1 MNAIVLNYKLL
12 TEELVGG
19 KFAKQAV
26 MKAANIPVPNF
37 FCLSKSFY
45 DSIFESLR
53 STITNLLNT
62 VDFNSQKSIQ
72 TTAKA
77 IQELFY
83 NFTFS
88 REQERQILHGFDR
101 LFAADTL
108 VSVRASIVGHKKAES
123 EDSINNPFA
132 GMSESFL
139 YVPRDRILDRIK
151 RCWASGFSPESLLYR
166 HSQGMD
172 AIGFSVAVGIQQMV
186 MGDRSFVMFT
196 CNPKTAAKDV
206 IVIAGY
212 GIGEGIVQEK
222 VAVDHY
228 FIGQKSDEIQRVIAE
243 KRDKFTIDPVKG
255 YGLERALVPSELQNT
270 SCLQDSEL
278 HCLKAYSQQIEKLF
292 GTPQDIEGT
301 LTADGK
307 FYFLQSRPIAL
318 EYQRQQVWSNAN
330 ITESFPGV
338 TTTLTYSFARYFYRV
353 IFYDL
358 YRRLGVSS
366 KTLIRNFEPLDKMI
380 GFLGGR
386 IYYCLNS
393 FYLLHQQSPLFPL
406 FREHWENT
414 IGLGSSY
421 QTHSSKSLK
430 EFWSKIKS
438 QVLFWSYA
446 VYTFINYL
454 DCDRQIA
461 NFHRWWENL
470 MASFRELNFDRED
483 PVSAIAQFNYLWS
496 EVGENWGVTL
506 TNDAYLIP
514 LYGWV
519 EKLFSKWHLSDSN
532 PSLLSDLL
540 CGDERLLSVEIL
552 LSMVKLAEEVRNNP
566 DLLAKFS
573 TLDEDTLWQH
583 HCDRKLPKDFSEA
596 VDKHL
601 YLFGDRGLQ
610 ELKLEVPST
619 RDNPQMLMRS
629 IKQFAQQSTTVSS
642 LRKHETDVRI
652 AADRELAEKLRT
664 QPIKHWILRFLLSR
678 LRKLISYRENS
689 RYCRSELFGIGKRIF
704 RSLAIYLVKQGVL
717 DRQDDIYHLTK
728 EEIFGYIDGTGVTE
742 NLAAL
747 VALRHQ
753 EYEQNCLQE
762 LRENITTIG
771 PVRANDLFANQSDCS
786 QDRQLKG
793 LGSSAGKVRGIAKVV
808 IDPTTVSNI
817 PDNTILIAR
826 ETDPGWLFLMLAAKG
841 IVVERGSMLSHTA
854 ITGRKFGIP
863 TVVALPHATT
873 RIPDGALIEIDG
885 STGEVKLIET
895 IERS

>member
-1 MNAIVLNYKLL
+1 MNAIVLSHKLL
-12 TEELVGG
+12 TEDLVGG
-19 KFAKQAV
+19 KFAKQSV
-26 MKAANIPVPNF
+26 MKAANIPVPPF
-37 FCLSKSFY
+37 FCLSKTFY
-45 DSIFESLR
+45 DLVFADLR
-53 STITNLLNT
+53 STIADILNL
-62 VDFNSQKSIQ
+62 VDFNSQQSIQ
-72 TTAKA
+72 IAANA

-88 REQERQILHGFDR
+88 QEQERQILNAFDR

-123 EDSINNPFA
+123 EDSITNPFA

-139 YVPRDRILDRIK
+139 YVPRDLVCDRIK

-166 HSQGMD
+166 HSQEMN
-172 AIGFSVAVGIQQMV
+172 AIGFSVAVGVQQMV

-222 VAVDHY
+222 VGVDHY
-228 FIGQKSDEIQRVIAE
+228 FIGQKSGEIQRVITE
-243 KRDKFTIDPVKG
+243 KRDKFAIDSVKG
-255 YGLERALVPSELQNT
+255 YGLECTLVPSELQNIP
-270 SCLQDSEL
+270 CLQDSEL
-278 HCLKAYSQQIEKLF
+278 HCLKEYSQQIEKLF

-307 FYFLQSRPIAL
+307 LYFLQSRPIAL

-358 YRRLGVSS
+358 YRRLGVSN

-393 FYLLHQQSPLFPL
+393 FYLLHQQSPLFPI
-406 FREHWENT
+406 FREHWEKT
-414 IGLGSSY
+414 IGLDSSY
-421 QTHSSKSLK
+421 QTASGNSIK
-430 EFWSKIKS
+430 EFWNEIKS

-446 VYTFINYL
+446 IYTFIDYL
-454 DCDRQIA
+454 NHDRQIA

-470 MASFRELNFDRED
+470 MASFRERNFDNKD
-483 PVSAIAQFNYLWS
+483 PVSAIAQFNYLWA

-519 EKLFSKWHLSDSN
+519 EKLFKKWHLSDYN

-552 LSMVKLAEEVRNNP
+552 LSIVNLAEEVRNTP
-566 DLLAKFS
+566 DLLEKFS
-573 TLDEDTLWQH
+573 ALDEDTLWQH
-583 HCDRKLPKDFSEA
+583 HCDRKLPKSFSEA

-642 LRKHETDVRI
+642 LRKHETEVRI
-652 AADRELAEKLRT
+652 AADRELAKELTNK
-664 QPIKHWILRFLLSR
+664 PIKHFIVRFLLSR

-689 RYCRSELFGIGKRIF
+689 RYCRSELFGIGKKIF
-704 RSLAIYLVKQGVL
+704 RSLAVYLVQQGVL
-717 DRQDDIYHLTK
+717 DRPDDIYHLTK
-728 EEIFGYIDGTGVTE
+728 EETFGYIDGTGVTE
-742 NLAAL
+742 NLAVL
-747 VALRHQ
+747 VALRRQ
-753 EYEQNCLQE
+753 EYDLNCQRE

-771 PVRANDLFANQSDCS
+771 PVRANDLFANKSECS
-786 QDRQLKG
+786 EDRQLKG

-808 IDPTTVSNI
+808 IDPTTVSEI
-817 PDNTILIAR
+817 ADNTILIAR

-854 ITGRKFGIP
+854 ITGRKLGIP

-873 RIPDGALIEIDG
+873 RIPDGYLIEIDG
-885 STGEVKLIET
+885 STGEVKLLET
-895 IERS
+895 IEQL